1 MLLEQPVDAE
11 PVVEH
16 VHDRQAAQQPG
27 LKLKVGDIHSRI
39 LPARVGT

>member
-1 MLLEQPVDAE
+1 VGLEQPVDPE

-16 VHDRQAAQQPG
+16 VHDRQPAKQPR
-27 LKLKVGDIHSRI
+27 LELKVGDIHQHI